1 MEPFLRTP
9 ILFFEGTG
17 GPLFLISPLA
27 DDGKDNI
34 YCQCYISPL
43 GDDGEIVYRAS
54 VVSQYGLYI
63 ACFFELD

>member
-1 MEPFLRTP
+1 VA
-9 ILFFEGTG
+9 LFFC
-17 GPLFLISPLA
+17 FISPLA

-34 YCQCYISPL
+34 YSQCYISPL

-54 VVSQYGLYI
+54 VVSQYGLCI